1 MGKEKGVLDFA
12 GAAGFDHV
20 NGEVWHIHDLTK
32 DKRTVC
38 LFHLY
43 LSTLIQQEHPECL
56 YIYIN
61 DKTIP
66 SQLI

>member
-1 MGKEKGVLDFA
+1 MKSEGMGNEKRGFDFA

-38 LFHLY
+38 VFHFISSPY
-43 LSTLIQQEHPECL
+43 FNPTGTPR
-56 YIYIN
+56 
-61 DKTIP
+61 TF
-66 SQLI
+66 